1 MEIESRAWIDNC
13 VDLTMSEDKN
23 TKIVENRSDITYKV
37 GDIVELKS
45 KHIAKIVNINEL
57 REPCMK
63 YGVDIEGF
71 NDVAFIGEE
80 QIIRKMEVNNG

>member
-1 MEIESRAWIDNC
+1 MESRAWIDNC
-13 VDLTMSEDKN
+13 VDLTMSEDRN
-23 TKIVENRSDITYKV
+23 PKIVENRSDITYKV

-45 KHIAKIVNINEL
+45 KHIAKIVNINEF

-71 NDVAFIGEE
+71 NDVAFIGDEA
-80 QIIRKMEVNNG
+80 ISRKLEVTNGE

>member
-1 MEIESRAWIDNC
+1 MESRAWIDNC
-13 VDLTMSEDKN
+13 VDITMSEDKN
-23 TKIVENRSDITYKV
+23 TRIVENRSDITYKV

-63 YGVDIEGF
+63 YAVDIEGF
-71 NDVAFIGEE
+71 LDVAFIGDEV
-80 QIIRKMEVNNG
+80 ILRKVEG

>member
-1 MEIESRAWIDNC
+1 MYE
-13 VDLTMSEDKN
+13 
-23 TKIVENRSDITYKV
+23 V

-63 YGVDIEGF
+63 YGVDIDGF
-71 NDVAFIGEE
+71 LDVAFIGDEA
-80 QIIRKMEVNNG
+80 ISKKWR

>member
-1 MEIESRAWIDNC
+1 MESRAWIDNC
-13 VDLTMSEDKN
+13 VDITMSEDKN
-23 TKIVENRSDITYKV
+23 TRIVENRSDITYKV

-63 YGVDIEGF
+63 YAVDIEGF
-71 NDVAFIGEE
+71 LDVAFIGDEA
-80 QIIRKMEVNNG
+80 ISRKLEVNNG

>member
-1 MEIESRAWIDNC
+1 MESRAWIDNC
-13 VDLTMSEDKN
+13 VDITMSEDKN
-23 TKIVENRSDITYKV
+23 TRIVENRSDITYKV

-63 YGVDIEGF
+63 YAVDIEGSL
-71 NDVAFIGEE
+71 DVAFIGDEA
-80 QIIRKMEVNNG
+80 ISRKLEVNNG